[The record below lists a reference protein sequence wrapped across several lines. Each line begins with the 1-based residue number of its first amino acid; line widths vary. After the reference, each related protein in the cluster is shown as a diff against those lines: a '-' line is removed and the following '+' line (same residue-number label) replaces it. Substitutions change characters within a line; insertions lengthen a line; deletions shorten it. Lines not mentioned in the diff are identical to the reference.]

1 MLFEISR
8 ILEYTGDQDGMRD
21 VIIAGMR
28 LAPTEWKLA
37 LERIHQFVGVSWTH
51 DM

>member
-8 ILEYTGDQDGMRD
+8 ILEYMGDDAGMQN

-28 LAPTEWKLA
+28 FAPTEWKLA
-37 LERIHQFVGVSWTH
+37 LERIHQFVWVHCGYE
-51 DM
+51 M

>member
-8 ILEYTGDQDGMRD
+8 ILEYTGDLAGMRN

-28 LAPTEWKLA
+28 LVPAEWKLA
-37 LERIHQFVGVSWTH
+37 LERIHQFVGVSRAF
-51 DM
+51 DV